1 MHYEKISLSF
11 CLAQEPAELKDDLQK
26 ELQQQLK
33 DKPKQRPKSKQSF
46 GGLTPQERPI
56 FLPGGRKWRN
66 PRDAYN
72 EDFIAEGGN
81 RLLPFVCV
89 IWLIV
94 LLLFPFIF
102 PVISSQAEII
112 KGTTLG

>member
-1 MHYEKISLSF
+1 
-11 CLAQEPAELKDDLQK
+11 LKDDLQK

-81 RLLPFVCV
+81 LLFNSVLMST
-89 IWLIV
+89 WLIV
-94 LLLFPFIF
+94 FIFHLF